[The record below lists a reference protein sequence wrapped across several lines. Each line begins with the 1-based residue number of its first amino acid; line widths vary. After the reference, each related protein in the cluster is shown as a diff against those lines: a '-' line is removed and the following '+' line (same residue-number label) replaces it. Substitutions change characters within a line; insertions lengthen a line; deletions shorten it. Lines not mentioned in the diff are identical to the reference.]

1 MQRGRDKRRRKRT
14 SPLKLGRPLWRGED
28 PSILLLLV
36 VEDNRGKP
44 PERWLLR
51 NDTCVHTK
59 RGPKWVVLASPPP
72 PLPPSKGKPSS
83 PCGFLRIVGVDRI
96 NIPWELGIS
105 LGVHRLIRRP
115 RFCRM
120 IASKVR
126 GVPLLHFANRGK
138 H

>member
-72 PLPPSKGKPSS
+72 PSS
-83 PCGFLRIVGVDRI
+83 FQGETLEPLRFPKDR
-96 NIPWELGIS
+96 
-105 LGVHRLIRRP
+105 R
-115 RFCRM
+115 CR
-120 IASKVR
+120 S
-126 GVPLLHFANRGK
+126 H
-138 H
+138 